1 VVDKPLKSVTHATPD
16 LQLPDVPDGRL
27 VSEGASVCG
36 GGANILHLSSQPVR
50 RSVGGVDVG

>member
-1 VVDKPLKSVTHATPD
+1 MKSVTHATPD

-36 GGANILHLSSQPVR
+36 GGQISYTCLVSQ
-50 RSVGGVDVG
+50 